1 MRALGVDPGTVVT
14 GYGLVD
20 EEDHQL
26 FHVTSGTIQF
36 PQKSSIYNRLQQIYI
51 EIDKLIQANR
61 PDAVVVEK
69 GFYSKNV
76 QTLVRLSQVNGVI
89 MLTSVNA
96 GVSLFEYTPLEVKQS
111 VVGYGAAKKEQV
123 QHMVG
128 KILRLDA
135 APVSHHES
143 DALAIA
149 ICHLNSCKFRE
160 LR

>member
-1 MRALGVDPGTVVT
+1 MRALGVDPGTVAT

-20 EEDHQL
+20 EEGNQL
-26 FHVTSGTIQF
+26 FHVSSGTIQF
-36 PQKSSIYNRLQQIYI
+36 SPKSEICNRLQQIYI
-51 EIDKLIQANR
+51 EIEKIIQANR
-61 PDAVVVEK
+61 PDAVVIEK

-96 GVSLFEYTPLEVKQS
+96 GIPLFEYTPLEVKQS

-123 QHMVG
+123 QHMIG
-128 KILRLDA
+128 KILRMEE
-135 APVSHHES
+135 PPKSHHAS
-143 DALAIA
+143 DALAVA
-149 ICHLNSCKFRE
+149 ICYLNSYKFRE

>member
-1 MRALGVDPGTVVT
+1 M
-14 GYGLVD
+14 
-20 EEDHQL
+20 
-26 FHVTSGTIQF
+26 I
-36 PQKSSIYNRLQQIYI
+36 
-51 EIDKLIQANR
+51 
-61 PDAVVVEK
+61 EK

-96 GVSLFEYTPLEVKQS
+96 GIPLFEYTPLEVKQS

-123 QHMVG
+123 QHMIG
-128 KILRLDA
+128 KILRME
-135 APVSHHES
+135 APPKSHHAS

-149 ICHLNSCKFRE
+149 ICYLNSYKFRE

>member
-14 GYGLVD
+14 GFGLVD
-20 EEDHQL
+20 EEDNQL
-26 FHVTSGTIQF
+26 FHVTSGTIQLS
-36 PQKSSIYNRLQQIYI
+36 QKSDIGVRLQQIYVEI
-51 EIDKLIQANR
+51 EKLIHAHK
-61 PDAVVVEK
+61 PDAVVIEK

-89 MLTSVNA
+89 MVTSVNA
-96 GVSLFEYTPLEVKQS
+96 GISAFEYTPLEVKQS

-128 KILRLDA
+128 KILRLET
-135 APVSHHES
+135 PPKSHHAS

-149 ICHLNSCKFRE
+149 ICHLNSYKFRE

>member
-20 EEDHQL
+20 EEDNHL
-26 FHVTSGTIQF
+26 FHVSSGTIQF
-36 PQKSSIYNRLQQIYI
+36 PPKSDISNRLQQIYI
-51 EIDKLIQANR
+51 EIEKIIQANR
-61 PDAVVVEK
+61 PDAVVIEK

-96 GVSLFEYTPLEVKQS
+96 GIPLFEYTPLEVKQS

-128 KILRLDA
+128 KILRLVE
-135 APVSHHES
+135 PPTPHHAS

-149 ICHLNSCKFRE
+149 ICYLNSYKFRE